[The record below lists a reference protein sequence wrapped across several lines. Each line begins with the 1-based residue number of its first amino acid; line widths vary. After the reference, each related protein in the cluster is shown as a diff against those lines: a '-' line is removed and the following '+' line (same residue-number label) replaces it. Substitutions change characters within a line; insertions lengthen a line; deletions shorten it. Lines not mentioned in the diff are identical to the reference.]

1 MIQICI
7 QSHLQ
12 TKTAMIKA
20 CGASNVA
27 YWAGHMVYSI
37 CMHYECVW
45 CMKNTNTVLTTY
57 ECTLNYKMTSQ
68 Q

>member
-1 MIQICI
+1 MIRICI

-20 CGASNVA
+20 CGASNVV
-27 YWAGHMVYSI
+27 YRAGHMVYSI
-37 CMHYECVW
+37 CMHCEFVW
-45 CMKNTNTVLTTY
+45 YMKNTNKVLTTY